1 MAKPDLFP
9 MGTIAPVTFQ
19 KYERYLP
26 TAFDESLSL
35 LEKVNKIIHYMN
47 EIGEITNDM
56 INRWNEVY
64 TWVMGEGL
72 EGAVTA
78 KLEEWLAD
86 GTLSDIINE
95 VLLGNK
101 QDFIYMPV
109 VDVVEYQRRN
119 PSLTFTQAFQA
130 VLDMAKPANRGM
142 VHAVIPS
149 GTHQLT
155 AELVVYSNTIIESAE
170 GVVFERYHNGYMLM
184 NGERGASYT
193 GYNGQGNIQIIGG
206 TWDGRCTQV
215 SDTGSNFAFAH
226 GHRIIIK
233 DCIIKDANS
242 HHIEINSSKD
252 VLIDNCQLI
261 GLKTGLNYV
270 ESIQLDLASTSSGF
284 PAFGA
289 YDNTTC
295 KDIEVRD
302 CYFGPSGTSGTS
314 SVSRGFGSHATRI
327 GVYHEDI
334 RFLNNTIDSATD
346 YCVQFLSYQNAY
358 VHGNTFKNC
367 VGGVIMYAP
376 QTSNV
381 NHMIDINGNV
391 TTNSQPVENIKIT
404 DNIFQNIQDK
414 ATVYLYGDT
423 NGGTIKNI
431 QVRGNSID
439 SSTDDV
445 SGCFVFRYTECVNVS
460 DNYFYD
466 IHTYPISFNVSN
478 KDFTVTNNRVTE
490 CFSSG
495 IRVQD
500 DAQCFTISHNE
511 FIKNGRHGIEIFGDG
526 VQYFNVSNNMICGA
540 NGRGLGSHGIYIH
553 SSVGTLSVMG
563 NIIRTHTG
571 YTYENGMYIT
581 NTVTNFVKGGNVVV
595 KGTGEAIVAVS
606 AKDMGDLIT
615 GASSL
620 TNATA

>member
-72 EGAVTA
+72 EDAVTA
-78 KLEEWLAD
+78 KLEQWLAD

-149 GTHQLT
+149 GKHQLT

-170 GVVFERYHNGYMLM
+170 GVIFERYHNGYMLM

-226 GHRIIIK
+226 G
-233 DCIIKDANS
+233 
-242 HHIEINSSKD
+242 IESLSKI
-252 VLIDNCQLI
+252 VLS
-261 GLKTGLNYV
+261 KT
-270 ESIQLDLASTSSGF
+270 
-284 PAFGA
+284 
-289 YDNTTC
+289 
-295 KDIEVRD
+295 
-302 CYFGPSGTSGTS
+302 
-314 SVSRGFGSHATRI
+314 
-327 GVYHEDI
+327 
-334 RFLNNTIDSATD
+334 
-346 YCVQFLSYQNAY
+346 
-358 VHGNTFKNC
+358 
-367 VGGVIMYAP
+367 
-376 QTSNV
+376 QT
-381 NHMIDINGNV
+381 
-391 TTNSQPVENIKIT
+391 
-404 DNIFQNIQDK
+404 
-414 ATVYLYGDT
+414 A
-423 NGGTIKNI
+423 
-431 QVRGNSID
+431 
-439 SSTDDV
+439 
-445 SGCFVFRYTECVNVS
+445 
-460 DNYFYD
+460 
-466 IHTYPISFNVSN
+466 
-478 KDFTVTNNRVTE
+478 
-490 CFSSG
+490 
-495 IRVQD
+495 
-500 DAQCFTISHNE
+500 TIS
-511 FIKNGRHGIEIFGDG
+511 R
-526 VQYFNVSNNMICGA
+526 
-540 NGRGLGSHGIYIH
+540 L
-553 SSVGTLSVMG
+553 
-563 NIIRTHTG
+563 
-571 YTYENGMYIT
+571 
-581 NTVTNFVKGGNVVV
+581 
-595 KGTGEAIVAVS
+595 IVP
-606 AKDMGDLIT
+606 KT
-615 GASSL
+615 F
-620 TNATA
+620 